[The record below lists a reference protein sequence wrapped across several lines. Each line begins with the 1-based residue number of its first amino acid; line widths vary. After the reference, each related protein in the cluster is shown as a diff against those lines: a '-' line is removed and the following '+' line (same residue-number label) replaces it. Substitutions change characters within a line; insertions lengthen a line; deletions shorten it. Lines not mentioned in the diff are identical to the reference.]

1 MKLIF
6 LGPPGAGKGTQATV
20 ISKRFGIAHIS
31 TGDILRENVSKKTDL
46 GIQAQKYMEAGQLV
60 PDDVI
65 VAMVESR
72 LQEKDCQ
79 AGFILDGFPRTV
91 VQAEALDKLLG
102 KLDIELDGIIYFDV
116 PDEVVVKRLSGRRI
130 CKSCGAIYNIHSQPP
145 KKDGVCD
152 LCGGELYQ
160 RSDDE
165 ELVVMNR
172 LKVYKELTTPLISY
186 YENSDKFI
194 KVDASQDSSVV
205 VEAIVEAVRK

>member
-1 MKLIF
+1 M
-6 LGPPGAGKGTQATV
+6 
-20 ISKRFGIAHIS
+20 
-31 TGDILRENVSKKTDL
+31 
-46 GIQAQKYMEAGQLV
+46 
-60 PDDVI
+60 
-65 VAMVESR
+65 
-72 LQEKDCQ
+72 
-79 AGFILDGFPRTV
+79 
-91 VQAEALDKLLG
+91 
-102 KLDIELDGIIYFDV
+102 
-116 PDEVVVKRLSGRRI
+116 
-130 CKSCGAIYNIHSQPP
+130 
-145 KKDGVCD
+145 CD